1 MITNKKFG
9 LSFAGI
15 FLTASIFFAYA
26 GSPKLATFFFVI
38 AVILIPISFFFER
51 ILYYPKIIWMSLGLL
66 LGKVIN
72 PIIMGII
79 FFLIFSPIGIFLRIF
94 GRDELEI
101 RKSYSSAWINMQN
114 LKKDLNYFK
123 NQF

>member
-15 FLTASIFFAYA
+15 FLAVSIFFAYA
-26 GSPKLATFFFVI
+26 GSPKLTTFFFI
-38 AVILIPISFFFER
+38 ISVILLPVSFFFER

-79 FFLIFSPIGIFLRIF
+79 FFLIFSPIGILLRVF

-101 RKSYSSAWINMQN
+101 RKSYNSAWINMQN

>member
-15 FLTASIFFAYA
+15 FLVVSIFFAYA
-26 GSPKLATFFFVI
+26 GSPKLTTFFFI
-38 AVILIPISFFFER
+38 ISVILLPVSFFFER

-72 PIIMGII
+72 PIVMGII
-79 FFLIFSPIGIFLRIF
+79 FFLIFSPIGILLRVF

-101 RKSYSSAWINMQN
+101 RKSYNSAWINMQN